1 MKLSII
7 MPVYNEEDTI
17 VEAIQRVLNAP
28 LSNIDRELV
37 IVDDAST
44 DGTLNKI
51 NSYADD
57 KRIILIRHDAN
68 MGKGAAIRSALEF
81 VTGDFVVIQDADLE
95 YDPNQYM
102 SLLDPILKNE
112 ADVVYGSRF
121 LGTIENMRF
130 LNFIANKILSW
141 FATILFGKR
150 VTDEATCYKVFRT
163 EVLKTYDLKC
173 RGFEFCPEVTAKTLK
188 RGWRLVE
195 VPITYKGRS
204 VDAGKKIKARDG
216 LMALWTL
223 VRFRFR
229 D

>member
-1 MKLSII
+1 

-17 VEAIQRVLNAP
+17 EEAISRVMNAP
-28 LSNIDRELV
+28 LNGIERELI

-44 DGTLNKI
+44 DGTLEKI
-51 NSYADD
+51 NSYNDE
-57 KRIILIRHDAN
+57 RIILVRHEGN
-68 MGKGAAIRSALEF
+68 MGKGAAIRTALEF

-95 YDPNQYM
+95 YDPREYL
-102 SLLDPILKNE
+102 SLIGPLIRNE

-130 LNFIANKILSW
+130 LNLIANKILSW
-141 FATILFGKR
+141 TATILFRKR
-150 VTDEATCYKVFRT
+150 VTDEATCYKAFRT
-163 EVLKTYDLKC
+163 EVLKTHDLKC
-173 RGFEFCPEVTAKTLK
+173 KGFEFCPEVTAKTLK
-188 RGWRLVE
+188 RGWKFVE

-204 VDAGKKIKARDG
+204 VEAGKKIRARDG

-223 VRFRFR
+223 IKFRFR

>member
-1 MKLSII
+1 